1 MLCGAV
7 LSRVSLWRSRVRL
20 HTVVAMQLP
29 LRANFAD
36 KSSQETVRGIIRV
49 ADDQSLEL
57 WKGWRYRTTT
67 KTGPGIGE

>member
-1 MLCGAV
+1 
-7 LSRVSLWRSRVRL
+7 
-20 HTVVAMQLP
+20 MQLP

-57 WKGWRYRTTT
+57 WKGWRYRTNHEDRAWDWRMIYRECRVSR
-67 KTGPGIGE
+67 GR